1 MTALAPKARSN
12 NRRELILDVS
22 AQQFVEKGFA
32 STSTRDIA
40 KATGMLPGSL
50 YYHFASKDDLLVAV
64 FEEGVQRISASVDT
78 ALEAAGA
85 DPWVRL
91 QAACEAHL
99 AMLLG
104 TSSYAHVVIRTL
116 PSDFSDAEKTLVG
129 LRRQYEARFTRLC
142 DALPLPPQTDRSV
155 LRLMLI
161 GAMNHT
167 PVWYREGRDT
177 PAGLARKFIENL
189 RVPLVGAGASEA
201 ARTDASGEPVS
212 RRIEDE

>member
-1 MTALAPKARSN
+1 MTAVVAKARSN

-22 AQQFVEKGFA
+22 AELFVQNGFA

-50 YYHFASKDDLLVAV
+50 YYHFASKDELLVAV
-64 FEEGVQRISASVDT
+64 FEEGVKRISQSVDA
-78 ALEAAGA
+78 ALETVGP
-85 DPWVRL
+85 DPWERL

-104 TSSYAHVVIRTL
+104 ASSYAHVVIRTL
-116 PSDFSDAEKTLVG
+116 PSDIRDAEKTLVG
-129 LRRQYEARFTRLC
+129 LRHQYEMRFTRLC
-142 DALPLPPQTDRSV
+142 DALPLPPQIDRSV

-177 PAGLARKFIENL
+177 PAGLARKFINNL
-189 RVPLVGAGASEA
+189 RMQLTDVEVGAT
-201 ARTDASGEPVS
+201 ARADTPDQTNFE
-212 RRIEDE
+212 ENKNE

>member
-12 NRRELILDVS
+12 NRRELILDAS
-22 AQQFVEKGFA
+22 AVLFVEKGFA

-40 KATGMLPGSL
+40 RAVGMLPGSL
-50 YYHFASKDDLLVAV
+50 YYHFASKEDLLVAV
-64 FEEGVQRISASVDT
+64 FEEGVQRISQGVDA
-78 ALEAAGA
+78 ALKAAEP
-85 DPWVRL
+85 DPWMRL

-104 TSSYAHVVIRTL
+104 ASSYAHVVIRTL
-116 PSDFSDAEKTLVG
+116 PSDVPDAEKTLVG
-129 LRRQYEARFTRLC
+129 LRRAYEARFIGLC
-142 DALPLPPQTDRSV
+142 DALPLPSQVDRSV

-177 PAGLARKFIENL
+177 PAGLARKFIDNL
-189 RVPLVGAGASEA
+189 RAPLTCAK
-201 ARTDASGEPVS
+201 ASGEANFE
-212 RRIEDE
+212 ED

>member
-85 DPWVRL
+85 RVFSTIEGLVDAV
-91 QAACEAHL
+91 
-99 AMLLG
+99 
-104 TSSYAHVVIRTL
+104 
-116 PSDFSDAEKTLVG
+116 SDL
-129 LRRQYEARFTRLC
+129 
-142 DALPLPPQTDRSV
+142 
-155 LRLMLI
+155 
-161 GAMNHT
+161 
-167 PVWYREGRDT
+167 
-177 PAGLARKFIENL
+177 
-189 RVPLVGAGASEA
+189 
-201 ARTDASGEPVS
+201 
-212 RRIEDE
+212 